1 MGWKMEDRECQRSQQ
16 PATVQSLPKARWP
29 FDLTAM
35 DQTMKKAKLAALIC
49 AFTFLIAHDSSAAIR
64 FKRFPHCPE
73 GLVSKKTCECH
84 ADSSGRYHFC
94 HAGYHCD
101 TTNGQCN

>member
-1 MGWKMEDRECQRSQQ
+1 MEDRECQRSQQ

-49 AFTFLIAHDSSAAIR
+49 AFTFMIAHESSAAIR
-64 FKRFPHCPE
+64 LSPR
-73 GLVSKKTCECH
+73 KTP
-84 ADSSGRYHFC
+84 ALRVVDATF
-94 HAGYHCD
+94 
-101 TTNGQCN
+101 